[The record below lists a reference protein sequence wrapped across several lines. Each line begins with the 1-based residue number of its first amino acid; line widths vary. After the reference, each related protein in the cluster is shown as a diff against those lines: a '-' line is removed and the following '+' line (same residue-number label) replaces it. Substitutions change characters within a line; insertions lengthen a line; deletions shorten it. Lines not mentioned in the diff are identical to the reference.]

1 MKETK
6 LRDVYCVPKN
16 QNEWIDLSTHNSYRI
31 PNFGRFLKN
40 RVVLDT
46 GHILGHNDAKDCYL
60 EERIEIQVSKFIDL
74 LEDRIVPWRLEE
86 IGFSSLPT
94 VSDKERWILRL
105 PSFELIL
112 FKEMV
117 VFLAISYNELVEMNI
132 KTLTELK
139 QLIKFLTL

>member
-6 LRDVYCVPKN
+6 LKDVYCIPKN

-31 PNFGRFLKN
+31 PNFGRFIKD

-46 GHILGHNDAKDCYL
+46 GHVFGHYDAKDCYL
-60 EERIEIQVSKFIDL
+60 EERAEISVSKFIDL
-74 LEDRIVPWRLEE
+74 LEDRIVSWRLEE
-86 IGFSSLPT
+86 IGFRSFPT

-117 VFLAISYNELVEMNI
+117 VFLEISYNDLTELNI
-132 KTLTELK
+132 TTFTELK